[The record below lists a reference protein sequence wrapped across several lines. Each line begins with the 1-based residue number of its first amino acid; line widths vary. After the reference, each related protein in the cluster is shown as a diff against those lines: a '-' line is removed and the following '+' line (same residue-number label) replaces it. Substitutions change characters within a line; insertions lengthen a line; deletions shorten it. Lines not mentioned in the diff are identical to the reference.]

1 MIWRENW
8 KPYTALILGVL
19 AILMVFWYAVPVRS
33 GEAQCGT
40 ASWYGPGFHGRTTAS
55 GETYNMHAMT
65 AAHPSIA
72 FGTRVKVIASKTGKS
87 ATVTITDR
95 GPFYGGRIIDLSKA
109 AAQKLGIIQAGTGK
123 VCLTRIR

>member
-33 GEAQCGT
+33 GEASCGI

-55 GETYNMHAMT
+55 GETYNQGAMT
-65 AAHPSIA
+65 AAHRTLPFNA
-72 FGTRVKVIASKTGKS
+72 KVRVTLQRNGKS
-87 ATVTITDR
+87 VTVRITDR
-95 GPFYGGRIIDLSKA
+95 GPYHGGRIIDLSKA
-109 AAQKLGIIQAGTGK
+109 AARKLGIINAGTGK
-123 VCLTRIR
+123 VCLTRL